1 MIGRPAMVRRRPLLR
16 AAAVGGT
23 FAAGRAMGRR
33 SEEQANAEA
42 TQDQPMGAVE
52 GQQAASQ
59 QGTPPYQG
67 GAPAAPAAAV
77 HDAADGTSPVLDQ
90 LAQLSAMH
98 EQGTLSDAEFAAA
111 KAKVLGS

>member
-1 MIGRPAMVRRRPLLR
+1 MIGRPMVVRRRPMLR

-33 SEEQANAEA
+33 SEEQAS
-42 TQDQPMGAVE
+42 
-52 GQQAASQ
+52 AAAAPQ
-59 QGTPPYQG
+59 QGTPPSPG
-67 GAPAAPAAAV
+67 AAPADPAAGV
-77 HDAADGTSPVLDQ
+77 QDAADRTSPVLDQ
-90 LAQLSAMH
+90 LAQLTTMH

>member
-1 MIGRPAMVRRRPLLR
+1 MIGRPVVVRRRPMLR

-42 TQDQPMGAVE
+42 DT
-52 GQQAASQ
+52 Q

-67 GAPAAPAAAV
+67 GAPADPAAGV
-77 HDAADGTSPVLDQ
+77 QDPADRTSPVLDQ
-90 LAQLSAMH
+90 LAQLTTMH